1 MNVALRILRI
11 TLRYKWHIAGAY
23 ACAVAVTAVNV
34 AIPWL
39 VGSAIDKTTL
49 ALEGG
54 TSLGGTALEV
64 ASLLVAVGA
73 LGGMLATVQYGLEG
87 FLSLRVMYVLRNQ
100 FYDHVQNLSFGF
112 HDRYATGDLMSRG
125 MRDVGHI
132 GFFVAT
138 SLIGIPF
145 YSLMYLAIAAMLF
158 WLDSRLALIAIGFTP
173 LLLVVSEFARRH
185 VTHFWTSIG
194 QRAGELSTVLQQSL
208 TGVRVVK
215 AFAAGDFEVRK
226 FDTTSG
232 EIADLTVTA
241 ARVYASYFSCLNFAF
256 LVLTGLVMWYGGSMV
271 IGGDMS
277 YGDLSRFL
285 LYVLLLLEPV
295 RFSEQLIRGYAQGI
309 SSGKRLFDIM
319 DAKSPVQESGDAVEM
334 QRIRG
339 HVAFK
344 NVSFTHSDGKSVLKG
359 IDIDAKPGT
368 VVAFLGAQGSG
379 KSSLVNLIPRFYDV
393 SSGVIAIDGKDIRDL
408 TLESLRRN
416 IGIVQQDPFLFSNS
430 IRENI
435 AFGVENA
442 PYTDVVN
449 AAQIA
454 QLDDFVQSLPDGY
467 DTIIGERGMTLSGG
481 QRQRLSIA
489 RAMLLDPPM
498 LILDDATSSVDA
510 ETEELFRRAM
520 ESAMLGR
527 TTFVVA
533 HRLNTVLSA
542 GQIIVL
548 ERGVVSERGTHDE
561 LYAANGTYRQIY
573 ELQLRPQ
580 HEMML
585 EFDVSIPVMTGENE

>member
-23 ACAVAVTAVNV
+23 ACAVVVTAVNV

-39 VGSAIDKTTL
+39 VGSAIDETTL

-54 TSLGGTALEV
+54 TSPEGAILV
-64 ASLLVAVGA
+64 VVSLLVATGA
-73 LGGMLATVQYGLEG
+73 LGGMLATVQYVLEG
-87 FLSLRVMYVLRNQ
+87 FLSMRVMYILRNQ

-112 HDRYATGDLMSRG
+112 HDRHATGDLMSRG
-125 MRDVGHI
+125 MRDVAHV
-132 GFFVAT
+132 GFFIAT

-145 YSLMYLAIAAMLF
+145 YSLMYMAIAAVLF
-158 WLDSRLALIAIGFTP
+158 LLDWRLALMAIGLTP

-185 VTHFWTSIG
+185 VTDFWLSIG
-194 QRAGELSTVLQQSL
+194 QKAGELSTVLQQSL

-226 FDTTSG
+226 FDTKSG
-232 EIADLTVTA
+232 EIADLTVRG
-241 ARVYASYFSCLNFAF
+241 ARLFASYFSFLNFAF
-256 LVLTGLVMWYGGSMV
+256 LALTGLVMWYGGSRV
-271 IGGDMS
+271 IGAQMS

-285 LYVLLLLEPV
+285 LYVLFLLEPV

-334 QRIRG
+334 QRVRG
-339 HVAFK
+339 HVVFTS
-344 NVSFTHSDGKSVLKG
+344 VSFTHSDGKSVLKG

-368 VVAFLGAQGSG
+368 VVALLGAQGSG

-393 SSGVIAIDGKDIRDL
+393 SSGAIAIDGKDIRDL

-416 IGIVQQDPFLFSNS
+416 IGVVQQDPFLFSDS

-442 PYTDVVN
+442 SCADVVK
-449 AAQIA
+449 AARIA

-510 ETEELFRRAM
+510 VTEDLFRRAM
-520 ESAMLGR
+520 ESAMRGR

-542 GQIIVL
+542 DQIIVL
-548 ERGVVSERGTHDE
+548 ESGIVSERGTPDE
-561 LYAANGTYRQIY
+561 LYAANGKYRQIY

-580 HEMML
+580 HDVML
-585 EFDVSIPVMTGENE
+585 EFDVSIPVMKGENE

>member
-145 YSLMYLAIAAMLF
+145 YSLMYLAIAALLF

-256 LVLTGLVMWYGGSMV
+256 LVLTGLVMWHGGSMV

-309 SSGKRLFDIM
+309 SSGKACSTSWMPSLLYR
-319 DAKSPVQESGDAVEM
+319 SPAMPSKC
-334 QRIRG
+334 RG
-339 HVAFK
+339 
-344 NVSFTHSDGKSVLKG
+344 S
-359 IDIDAKPGT
+359 
-368 VVAFLGAQGSG
+368 
-379 KSSLVNLIPRFYDV
+379 
-393 SSGVIAIDGKDIRDL
+393 
-408 TLESLRRN
+408 
-416 IGIVQQDPFLFSNS
+416 
-430 IRENI
+430 
-435 AFGVENA
+435 
-442 PYTDVVN
+442 
-449 AAQIA
+449 AA
-454 QLDDFVQSLPDGY
+454 
-467 DTIIGERGMTLSGG
+467 T
-481 QRQRLSIA
+481 
-489 RAMLLDPPM
+489 
-498 LILDDATSSVDA
+498 
-510 ETEELFRRAM
+510 
-520 ESAMLGR
+520 
-527 TTFVVA
+527 
-533 HRLNTVLSA
+533 
-542 GQIIVL
+542 
-548 ERGVVSERGTHDE
+548 
-561 LYAANGTYRQIY
+561 
-573 ELQLRPQ
+573 
-580 HEMML
+580 
-585 EFDVSIPVMTGENE
+585 